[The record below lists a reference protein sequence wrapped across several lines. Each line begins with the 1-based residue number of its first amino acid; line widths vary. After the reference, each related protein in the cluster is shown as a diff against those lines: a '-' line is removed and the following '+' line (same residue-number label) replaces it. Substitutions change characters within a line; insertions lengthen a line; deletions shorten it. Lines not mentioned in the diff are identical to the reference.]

1 MSRRMEATQ
10 AAQRRNQLGGGPR
23 QSLLQ
28 RRPAAVGVGLAWV
41 IFSVC
46 IAWWLG
52 APYLKTAPEN
62 LDALE
67 IARVSEAV
75 QFSRE
80 AETSTP
86 VAAKPIDSRE
96 SELDQSAAEQS
107 QFAQWIVGHPG
118 VVMTLGGVLIFF
130 SLITACW
137 ALRQLWLVER
147 ERRSNGQA
155 LSERY
160 RVAPSMV
167 VHPDKPSE
175 QLATPPVERK
185 KQVIT
190 RPERKPER
198 TRKAAA
204 NDSTLPVPRA
214 EPPKLHL
221 VQPRQSSKK
230 QVAAPMQNGKRRR
243 PDFDRII
250 SEMSLAQNTLSR
262 VDESAVEQVKGDS
275 GKDAA

>member
-46 IAWWLG
+46 MAWWLG
-52 APYLKTAPEN
+52 APYLKSAPEN

-67 IARVSEAV
+67 IARLSEAV

-86 VAAKPIDSRE
+86 VAVKPTEANDVE
-96 SELDQSAAEQS
+96 SNQSAAKQS

-118 VVMTLGGVLIFF
+118 VVMTLGGVLIFI

-147 ERRSNGQA
+147 ERRSNGNA
-155 LSERY
+155 LAERY

-175 QLATPPVERK
+175 QLVTSPVERK

-190 RPERKPER
+190 RPERKPTR

-204 NDSTLPVPRA
+204 NNSTLPVPRA

-221 VQPRQSSKK
+221 VQPRQPSKK
-230 QVAAPMQNGKRRR
+230 PVGAPMQNGKRRR

-262 VDESAVEQVKGDS
+262 VDE
-275 GKDAA
+275 

>member
-10 AAQRRNQLGGGPR
+10 AAQRRHQLGGGPR
-23 QSLLQ
+23 LNLLQ

-46 IAWWLG
+46 VAWWLG
-52 APYLKTAPEN
+52 APYLKSAPEN

-67 IARVSEAV
+67 IARASEAV

-80 AETSTP
+80 AETSTA
-86 VAAKPIDSRE
+86 VAVKPAQAHADNSA
-96 SELDQSAAEQS
+96 LSAAEQS
-107 QFAQWIVGHPG
+107 QFTQWIVAHPG
-118 VVMTLGGVLIFF
+118 VVMTLGGVLIFC

-147 ERRSNGQA
+147 ERRVSGKA
-155 LSERY
+155 STDRY

-167 VHPDKPSE
+167 VHADKPAE
-175 QLATPPVERK
+175 QGTVLPVIKK
-185 KQVIT
+185 KQFFT
-190 RPERKPER
+190 RPEQKP
-198 TRKAAA
+198 TRNQKAAA
-204 NDSTLPVPRA
+204 NTSSLPVPRA

-221 VQPRQSSKK
+221 VQPRPTAKQS
-230 QVAAPMQNGKRRR
+230 VAAPTQNGKRRR

-250 SEMSLAQNTLSR
+250 SEMSLAQYTLSR
-262 VDESAVEQVKGDS
+262 VDESAVEQAKGDA